1 MTKPQVSRKRALRA
15 VIGAGIG
22 IALLA
27 GCMVGTARADD
38 DDDEEM
44 LDTKIFNNIL
54 QTLGLRPK
62 SGSGI
67 EYRERS
73 PLVVPPSR
81 DLPAPNT
88 TSAARNNP
96 AWPNDFDIKRRTE
109 AKAARKTAKPTGD
122 RALESIRPLR
132 PDELRG
138 RGAPGT
144 GSTGPQDDR
153 RASSETMRPS
163 ELGYKG
169 GIFSSMFSAGKSEE
183 YATFTGE
190 APRTRLIEPPAG
202 YRTPSPYQPYGV
214 GKEKYTPPKI
224 EDRSLPTR

>member
-1 MTKPQVSRKRALRA
+1 MIKPQMSRKRAVRA
-15 VIGAGIG
+15 VIGAGLG

-27 GCMVGTARADD
+27 GCMIGAARADD
-38 DDDEEM
+38 DDEEL
-44 LDTKIFNNIL
+44 LDTKIFNGIL
-54 QTLGLRPK
+54 QSLGLRPS

-67 EYRERS
+67 DYRERS

-88 TSAARNNP
+88 KSAARNNP
-96 AWPNDFDIKRRTE
+96 AWPNDFDIKKSKE

-122 RALESIRPLR
+122 RALEAMRPLR

-138 RGAPGT
+138 SGAP
-144 GSTGPQDDR
+144 GSTGPLDDR

-169 GIFSSMFSAGKSEE
+169 GIFSSIFSAGKDED

-190 APRTRLIEPPAG
+190 APRTRLIEPPTG

-214 GKEKYTPPKI
+214 GKEKYAPPKI
-224 EDRSLPTR
+224 EDRSLPAR